1 MRCQVRYGRKQFE
14 VRLTDTVGQ
23 RIPLRTH
30 RDGIWNLK
38 LDVLVPLETFVTLGH
53 VVPEGYRVVA
63 PAVEGR
69 LIRSDV
75 LPQWVEHVVVDHQH
89 VLVGDRQ
96 RFIFTQWTEH
106 AIDTTEIRFQCVS
119 VHHCTTRVTQGRI
132 QRFDVFDE
140 QASAFGI
147 EHTILRA
154 RTYNSAVVPHVVI
167 DRVERQDQLAH
178 RGHTGRQQLGLLP

>member
-75 LPQWVEHVVVDHQH
+75 LPQWVKHVVVDHQH

-96 RFIFTQWTEH
+96 RFIFT
-106 AIDTTEIRFQCVS
+106 
-119 VHHCTTRVTQGRI
+119 
-132 QRFDVFDE
+132 
-140 QASAFGI
+140 
-147 EHTILRA
+147 
-154 RTYNSAVVPHVVI
+154 
-167 DRVERQDQLAH
+167 
-178 RGHTGRQQLGLLP
+178 